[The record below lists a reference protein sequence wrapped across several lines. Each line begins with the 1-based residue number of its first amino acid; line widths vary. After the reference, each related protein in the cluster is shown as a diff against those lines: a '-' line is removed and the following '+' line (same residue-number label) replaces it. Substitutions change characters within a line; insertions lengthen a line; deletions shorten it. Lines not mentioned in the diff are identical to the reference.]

1 MLGEKIKKDKLNI
14 YHAIISAA
22 CILVMYLAVLVVC
35 TITPFGEKTFL
46 MYDLKRQYVDYYAYL
61 RTVYAGENSVFYSFN
76 AALGSGTLGFFAY
89 YLSSPFLLILS
100 LFDRSII
107 PLGITVVI
115 GLKLMLAAFIMDLFL
130 QRFICEVT
138 GILPT
143 EAGNIAAYLGA
154 VSWAFSGFLFAHSM
168 NMMWIDVVMLL
179 PLYIWSLDRLLREG
193 RKLPYVV
200 TLFFMLL
207 LNYYITYQVL
217 FFTAFWTIADLV
229 VRRDK
234 HPFVKIGRLV
244 FSALISG
251 LCSAVIMVP
260 TFLELMDS
268 PKDVT
273 ILGMKLTGNS
283 LKLLDVFSKLPTLSY
298 DYIEA
303 RFGYPQLFCGVLSL
317 FLILLYFT
325 SKEISLRE
333 KLGFLAL
340 FCVFAI
346 SYRVDIINVIWHAGM
361 EPSGHPYRQSF
372 MCVFLM
378 IICSCKAFSSL
389 GKELSLIKVFASGA
403 ALLVFLLLIRRGCYD
418 HFSDLT
424 WYVNLGMIAAY
435 TVVLLALV
443 FAFSKKK
450 AVSVIMLLLLLINI
464 ADLSANAAYT
474 YHWQSMKC
482 ENAAEYKE
490 VISRT
495 QDAVEAV
502 KSIEDDGILYRMENL
517 NPRQQNDAFQYN
529 YYGVTQYSSAGLVY
543 VRYFLQRL
551 GFNDDGLY
559 THYGHDNTQTM
570 DSLLGIKYVLTD
582 ETYPVHQGYELVIDD
597 REKVYKNPY
606 TLSAALSTKDFDLSG
621 ICDPE
626 FNEPDASM
634 ERVPKKDAFMLQEDI
649 YSRLLGKEVSLFAN
663 AQVEQSEMYTV
674 DDKPRYDYKVR
685 AMQDGELYFYLDG
698 LINAGEGLSVFVN
711 DEFLTTYGN
720 AACVKILN
728 LGYHKAGD
736 EIMLSVQGENEDDNF
751 GTAVFVT
758 EDTKALEAA
767 YNELSARNCIVKVR
781 PFRSEMTVTV
791 PEGADGLFLTV
802 PYESNWRITANG
814 KKTQAL
820 CVYDS
825 LTYIPINE
833 AGEVTI
839 RMKYISSGLWLGAG
853 LSLIGLFLLIYVEIS
868 ERKRAKL

>member
-14 YHAIISAA
+14 YHAVISAA
-22 CILVMYLAVLVVC
+22 CIFVMYLAVLVVC
-35 TITPFGEKTFL
+35 RITPFGGKTFL
-46 MYDLKRQYVDYYAYL
+46 MYDLKRQYADYYAYL

-130 QRFICEVT
+130 QRFITEVT

-143 EAGNIAAYLGA
+143 NTGNVAAYSGA

-217 FFTAFWTIADLV
+217 FFTVFWTIADLV
-229 VRRDK
+229 VRKEK
-234 HPFVKIGRLV
+234 HPFVQIGRLV
-244 FSALISG
+244 FSAIISG

-303 RFGYPQLFCGVLSL
+303 RFGYPQLFCGVLAL
-317 FLILLYFT
+317 FLILLYFA

-333 KLGFLAL
+333 KMGFLAL

-361 EPSGHPYRQSF
+361 EPSGHPYRQTF

-378 IICSCKAFSSL
+378 IICSCRAFSSL
-389 GKELSLIKVFASGA
+389 EKELSTVKVLVAGA
-403 ALLVFLLLIRRGCYD
+403 VMLVFLVLLRKGGYD
-418 HFSDLT
+418 HFSDYTL
-424 WYVNLGMIAAY
+424 YANLGLIAVY
-435 TVVLLALV
+435 TAVLLIFTFV
-443 FAFSKKK
+443 SSKKK
-450 AVSVIMLLLLLINI
+450 VVAVIVLGLFLVNI
-464 ADLSANAAYT
+464 ADLSANAVYT
-474 YHWQSMKC
+474 YTLQSLKC
-482 ENAAEYKE
+482 ENADEYRE

-502 KSIEDDGILYRMENL
+502 KSIEDNGILYRMENL

-606 TLSAALSTKDFDLSG
+606 ALSAALSTKDFDLSG

-626 FNEPDASM
+626 FNEPEASM

-649 YSRLLGKEVSLFAN
+649 YSRLLGKEISLFAN

-674 DDKPRYDYKVR
+674 DDKPRYDYRVR
-685 AMQDGELYFYLDG
+685 AARDGELYFYLDG
-698 LINAGEGLSVFVN
+698 LINARESLSVYIG

-720 AACVKILN
+720 ASCVKILN
-728 LGYHKAGD
+728 LGYHKSGD
-736 EIMLSVQGENEDDNF
+736 EISVSVQGENMDDNF

-758 EDTKALEAA
+758 EDTETLKAA
-767 YNELSARNCIVKVR
+767 YNELSARDCVVKVR
-781 PFRSEMTVTV
+781 PFRSEMTISV
-791 PEGADGLFLTV
+791 PEGADGVFLTV
-802 PYESNWRITANG
+802 PYESNWKITANG

-820 CVYDS
+820 AVYDS

-839 RMKYISSGLWLGAG
+839 RMKYVSSGLWLGMA
-853 LSLIGLFLLIYVEIS
+853 LSIIGVLLLIYVEIS
-868 ERKRAKL
+868 ERKKAKL

>member
-14 YHAIISAA
+14 YHALISAA

-115 GLKLMLAAFIMDLFL
+115 GLKLMLAAFIMDLLL

-193 RKLPYVV
+193 RKLPYIV

-229 VRRDK
+229 VRREK
-234 HPFVKIGRLV
+234 HPLIQIGRLI
-244 FSALISG
+244 FSAIISG
-251 LCSAVIMVP
+251 LLSAVIMVP

-303 RFGYPQLFCGVLSL
+303 RFGYPQLFCGVLAL
-317 FLILLYFT
+317 FLILLYFA

-361 EPSGHPYRQSF
+361 EPSGHPYRQTF

-389 GKELSLIKVFASGA
+389 GKELSLIKVLASGA
-403 ALLVFLLLIRRGCYD
+403 ALLVFLVLIRRGCYD

-424 WYVNLGMIAAY
+424 WYVNLGMIALY
-435 TVVLLALV
+435 TLILLALY
-443 FAFSKKK
+443 FTSSKER

-482 ENAAEYKE
+482 DNAAEYKE

-649 YSRLLGKEVSLFAN
+649 YSRLLGKEISLFVN

-698 LINAGEGLSVFVN
+698 LINAGESLSVFAN

-736 EIMLSVQGENEDDNF
+736 EIKLSVQGENEDDNF

-791 PEGADGLFLTV
+791 PEGADGLFLTL
-802 PYESNWRITANG
+802 PYESNWKITANG

-820 CVYDS
+820 AVYDS

-839 RMKYISSGLWLGAG
+839 RMKYVSSGIWLGMV
-853 LSLIGLFLLIYVEIS
+853 LSIIGVLLLIYVEIS